1 MTTLKPNHI
10 QTTKK
15 FAPIELE
22 SKSKFSKDIK
32 VIKLKNLSRCIEAL
46 IDSEIAMS
54 WRGIYHPQQVKQIT
68 AENDCNIKNL
78 NLALHSIQQDLI

>member
-1 MTTLKPNHI
+1 MTTKPTQI
-10 QTTKK
+10 TSTTHKK
-15 FAPIELE
+15 LD
-22 SKSKFSKDIK
+22 SKSSFSKDIK

-54 WRGIYHPQQVKQIT
+54 WRGTYHPQQVSEIKRD
-68 AENDCNIKNL
+68 NDRNIKNL